1 MNSSNLISLADRT
14 TEEQRE
20 IAKKG
25 GIASGESRRKRKAF
39 KEAFLLALEAKTK
52 DNKMIQDVGIEALI
66 EKFMAGDLEVFK
78 AIRDTIGEK
87 PVDKQINVE
96 TDFEKYI
103 KATEDKDEF

>member
-1 MNSSNLISLADRT
+1 MVTGVQALFV
-14 TEEQRE
+14 
-20 IAKKG
+20 K
-25 GIASGESRRKRKAF
+25 
-39 KEAFLLALEAKTK
+39 FLC
-52 DNKMIQDVGIEALI
+52 
-66 EKFMAGDLEVFK
+66 GDLEVFK

>member
-1 MNSSNLISLADRT
+1 MAREDLRPFNTL
-14 TEEQRE
+14 TEEE
-20 IAKKG
+20 HKAIARKG
-25 GIASGESRRKRKAF
+25 GIASGESRRQRKAF

-52 DNKMIQDVGIEALI
+52 DGKSVQDVGVQALI
-66 EKFMAGDLEVFK
+66 DKFLCGDLEVFK